1 MIINIKKDI
10 LHPIL
15 QMDWL
20 MNVAIVLL
28 LITGIMFV
36 YSSCYIDSEL
46 AVRPLYK
53 KQILW
58 AFIGS
63 LGYFFFSVVDYRRL
77 RKFSWMIYA
86 AALVLLVTVIFIG
99 KEMYGAKRWLMLF
112 GENGIVIQP
121 SEIAKIS
128 ILILLGRKLSMPGE
142 NFVSWK
148 PVLMILALVG
158 LPIMLI
164 MQQPDLGTSL
174 VLLPMTLMMMFVA
187 NVPWKTIGTLALIG
201 ITCISIVLGAVLL
214 PEKLG
219 ADKVVQAKV
228 LRLVGLKPYHKKRI
242 DVFFNAE
249 QDPLG
254 AGWNKR
260 QSEIA
265 VGSGG
270 LWGKGYLKG
279 TQNILGFLP
288 RSVAPND
295 FIFSV
300 IAEEMGFIG
309 STIILLLYTTLIG
322 CAIRTA
328 FVAIDKFGRLLCIG
342 VVAMLFTHVFINIAM
357 TIGFMPI
364 TGLPLPL
371 LSYGGSFMVVMM
383 ATLGIV
389 QSVFIRSHHSPII
402 YKQGRLWETT
412 PGS

>member
-1 MIINIKKDI
+1 MNINFKNDI

-15 QMDWL
+15 QMNWIL
-20 MNVAIVLL
+20 NIAIALL

-36 YSSCYIDSEL
+36 YSSCYISIDIP
-46 AVRPLYK
+46 VRSLYK
-53 KQILW
+53 KQVGW
-58 AFIGS
+58 AFIGTV
-63 LGYFFFSVVDYRRL
+63 GYFLFSIMDYRSL
-77 RKFSWMIYA
+77 RKLSWLLYA
-86 AALVLLVTVIFIG
+86 ACLILLIAVIFIG
-99 KEMYGAKRWLMLF
+99 KEIYGAKRWLMIF
-112 GENGIVIQP
+112 GIGIQP
-121 SEIAKIS
+121 SELAKVS
-128 ILILLGRKLSMPGE
+128 ILILLARKLSIPGE
-142 NFVSWK
+142 NFISWK
-148 PVLMILALVG
+148 PIFLVLALVG

-164 MQQPDLGTSL
+164 MKQPDLGTSL
-174 VLLPMTLMMMFVA
+174 VLLPTTLMMMFVA

-201 ITCISIVLGAVLL
+201 IIGIGIVLGAVFI

-219 ADKVVQAKV
+219 VGKEGQAKV
-228 LRLVGLKPYHKKRI
+228 LHLVGLKPYHKKRI
-242 DVFFNAE
+242 DVFFNAN

-300 IAEEMGFIG
+300 IAEETGFMG
-309 STIILLLYTTLIG
+309 STMIILLYTAILG
-322 CAIRTA
+322 CGIRTA
-328 FVAIDKFGRLLCIG
+328 FIAPDKFGRLLSIG
-342 VVAMLFTHVFINIAM
+342 VVAMLFTHIFINIAM
-357 TIGFMPI
+357 TIGLMPI

-383 ATLGIV
+383 STLGII
-389 QSVFIRSHHSPII
+389 QSVYIRSHHSPII
-402 YKQGRLWETT
+402 YKQGRLWETA